1 MTLSEA
7 GKLADELFGRQSV
20 VIFDPG
26 KESIVGG
33 EIHQSFNQYFILGMD
48 YDNYTLRIKSEI
60 SWEHAFEIAKRVF

>member
-7 GKLADELFGRQSV
+7 GKLADELFGRQSIV
-20 VIFDPG
+20 MFDPG
-26 KESIVGG
+26 I
-33 EIHQSFNQYFILGMD
+33 YFPNNRVYKPFYIIGMD